1 MELMIY
7 ILNIIITF
15 IFLYFFLFIRKNID
29 LMVTAFLGYLIYFI
43 PLYLPGTSSF
53 ENVYYVGWGI
63 LCTLLLATV
72 FHDNLVK
79 RFKVIKI
86 VNKRDVDFTNIIVMI
101 CAILS
106 LGSLGIQLINYGISD
121 FFANKQDQ
129 LRDAKLH
136 IIFSTSILLGL
147 AFSYQMSYR
156 KYLILFLIL
165 LGFIFISGDRTNI
178 FIAFFT
184 LLILSKKSFNF
195 KQVIN
200 KKIVLSIIFLLFIG
214 VFGKDVYGAV
224 STAYINDTSI
234 FYAFRGRALE
244 SDGIYSSEPYHIA
257 TILNSIIEDDFR
269 VDSTYLNDFLYHL
282 LPNATQFTD
291 TLHFFSNRLK
301 STYFSDWG
309 DSSGVGAT
317 FWGEGLALFSIL
329 GLIFFYVIYAIL
341 LVVLNILYSK
351 SSINFKPPIAIM
363 GAYWATYIHRNSL
376 FQMISHEKKVL
387 YIFILIFVF
396 SYFINNLLS
405 RKGMN

>member
-136 IIFSTSILLGL
+136 IIFSTSIFVSFSSFFSLLHL
-147 AFSYQMSYR
+147 
-156 KYLILFLIL
+156 
-165 LGFIFISGDRTNI
+165 
-178 FIAFFT
+178 FFT
-184 LLILSKKSFNF
+184 L
-195 KQVIN
+195 
-200 KKIVLSIIFLLFIG
+200 
-214 VFGKDVYGAV
+214 VYI
-224 STAYINDTSI
+224 STN
-234 FYAFRGRALE
+234 
-244 SDGIYSSEPYHIA
+244 
-257 TILNSIIEDDFR
+257 
-269 VDSTYLNDFLYHL
+269 
-282 LPNATQFTD
+282 
-291 TLHFFSNRLK
+291 
-301 STYFSDWG
+301 
-309 DSSGVGAT
+309 
-317 FWGEGLALFSIL
+317 
-329 GLIFFYVIYAIL
+329 
-341 LVVLNILYSK
+341 
-351 SSINFKPPIAIM
+351 
-363 GAYWATYIHRNSL
+363 
-376 FQMISHEKKVL
+376 
-387 YIFILIFVF
+387 
-396 SYFINNLLS
+396 
-405 RKGMN
+405 